1 MGCKSNLLNVKD
13 EFAFP
18 HYTNKEYCYT
28 NSASA
33 ALNKWLKPGSQN
45 VSFIVLDIV

>member
-1 MGCKSNLLNVKD
+1 MGCKTNMFENVKN

-18 HYTNKEYCYT
+18 HYTVKDYCYT

-33 ALNKWLKPGSQN
+33 ALNKWLEIACPST
-45 VSFIVLDIV
+45 LCCT